1 MADRRLAM
9 MRLVHGPSSLRS
21 LPFGSASAGVVSNGI
36 GLLITVL
43 IQVVSVP
50 AYLTTFGATVY
61 GEWLVL
67 SAIPLYLS
75 LGDLGF
81 ASVAAT
87 QATREF
93 AIGEVARARCTMRSA
108 WLAVTCLSVVLFGLA
123 GLLLGL
129 VPIGLLPIHAIPSS
143 DARTILLLLVGYML
157 TTVQSSFVEG
167 CFRAGGRFPLGT
179 VMASF
184 LRLAEFVAAVLTAL
198 WTHSP
203 VAAALALLGV
213 RALGQVAYA
222 LLLRRH
228 VPLLTLGYQTANLPR
243 VRELAVPALTYL
255 SFPLG
260 NALAAQGM
268 VVVTAAEL
276 GAGAVVTLNALR
288 VMAMLLRHIANV
300 AHVGVFPEITA
311 ALARS
316 EGDRARR
323 LVNNSLA
330 ASLLAAGICGVVLAA
345 GGDTILHIWT
355 GGRIQASL
363 ALILAMAATILAD
376 LPWLAWSMFLLAR
389 NEHQLLGVLYAGSCL
404 LAVVTAKLL
413 LSRLGLLAVP
423 LALLLTDVVLYV
435 PAYRG
440 ARRVQRLAQ
449 PRRSLCWTDSC

>member
-1 MADRRLAM
+1 MT
-9 MRLVHGPSSLRS
+9 RLVVHRPGSLRS
-21 LPFGSASAGVVSNGI
+21 LRFGSASAGVASNGI
-36 GLLITVL
+36 GLVITVL
-43 IQVVSVP
+43 IQVASVP
-50 AYLTTFGATVY
+50 AYLTSFGAAVY

-123 GLLLGL
+123 GLLLEL
-129 VPIGLLPIHAIPSS
+129 VPIELLPIHAIPSS
-143 DARTILLLLVGYML
+143 DARSILLLLVGYTL

-179 VMASF
+179 VIASL
-184 LRLAEFVAAVLTAL
+184 LRLAEFVAAGVTAL

-228 VPLLTLGYQTANLPR
+228 VPRLTLGYRAANFPQIR
-243 VRELAVPALTYL
+243 ALAVPALAYL
-255 SFPLG
+255 PFPLG
-260 NALAAQGM
+260 NALAIQGM
-268 VVVTAAEL
+268 VVVTAGEL

-288 VMAMLLRHIANV
+288 VMAMLLRHTATTV
-300 AHVGVFPEITA
+300 HHGVFPEVTA
-311 ALARS
+311 AIARS

-323 LVNNSLA
+323 LVNTSLA
-330 ASLLAAGICGVVLAA
+330 ASLLAAGLCGVVLVA
-345 GGDTILHIWT
+345 GGGTILDIWT
-355 GGRIQASL
+355 GGRIQASP

-389 NEHQLLGVLYAGSCL
+389 NEHQLLSVLYAGSCL

-413 LSRLGLLAVP
+413 LSHLGLLAVP
-423 LALLLTDVVLYV
+423 LALFLTDVVLYV
-435 PAYRG
+435 PTYRG
-440 ARRVQRLAQ
+440 ARRVHRLAQ
-449 PRRSLCWTDSC
+449 PQRSLCSTDPR